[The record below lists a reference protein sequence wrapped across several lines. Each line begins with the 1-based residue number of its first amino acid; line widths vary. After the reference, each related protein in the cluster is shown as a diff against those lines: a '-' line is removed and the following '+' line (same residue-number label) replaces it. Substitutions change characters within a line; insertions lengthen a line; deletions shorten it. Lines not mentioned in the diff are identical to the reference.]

1 MAKDGLSRSGL
12 SAKPS
17 NLLPLRLYES
27 FLARCVII
35 QPHRTIQPG
44 FHSCRSTQICQSH
57 DVPCSIGGIFVEG
70 TVHLNG
76 LLNRSLDLDSA
87 GPAFVDSCDTVQSA
101 QAQPLEIAGNIGI
114 DTSTSKK
121 DAPDSNTRLQCP
133 NCCPEIQMA
142 LHSTAR

>member
-1 MAKDGLSRSGL
+1 MHLSHHHFTTYLQCKLGSSRSAFSDRL
-12 SAKPS
+12 PS
-17 NLLPLRLYES
+17 PTKEPFAVEKWPKTVCLEADCLPNHPTCCLYES

-44 FHSCRSTQICQSH
+44 LHSCRSTQICQSH

-101 QAQPLEIAGNIGI
+101 QA
-114 DTSTSKK
+114 
-121 DAPDSNTRLQCP
+121 
-133 NCCPEIQMA
+133 
-142 LHSTAR
+142 